1 MFNGTEL
8 MKQACV
14 QIFNDEVNE
23 RNEVFIAVLL
33 VDTALT
39 DQSIDVGFVPSR
51 RAALLQ
57 IIDDDC
63 EH

>member
-1 MFNGTEL
+1 MQ
-8 MKQACV
+8 QACV
-14 QIFNDEVNE
+14 QTFNDELNE
-23 RNEVFIAVLL
+23 KNEVFIALL
-33 VDTALT
+33 LMDTALT
-39 DQSIDVGFVPSR
+39 DPAVDVGFVPSR